1 MDYANLRTRRSKRFV
16 EFVQIF
22 SFITSVN
29 VKSTETVLKFNLHLS
44 EKLFYFQSGSIC
56 IKTSNKKNTL
66 IMFISSNK

>member
-1 MDYANLRTRRSKRFV
+1 MHTLEQGDLKV

-29 VKSTETVLKFNLHLS
+29 VKSTEKSLL
-44 EKLFYFQSGSIC
+44 
-56 IKTSNKKNTL
+56 NKITL